1 MTPTPRQET
10 GMALIAATTMII
22 LIIILALCSCST
34 TKNVVEQITVHDTV
48 FSHHTDTVK
57 DVKVLHL
64 TDTVKLQE
72 VHTYTVN
79 AAGDTVRENHC
90 LIEHNKMVIIDST
103 FRYQSERDSLRQALY
118 EAQNKDKV
126 IVKEKKVMAWWG
138 WIIVGCSLIPIIIFF
153 VNRLIIRTL
162 TQG

>member
-34 TKNVVEQITVHDTV
+34 TKHVVEQITVHDTV
-48 FSHHTDTVK
+48 YSHHTDTVK

-79 AAGDTVRENHC
+79 AAGDTVRENHH
-90 LIEHNKMVIIDST
+90 LIEHNKIMIIDST
-103 FRYQSERDSLRQALY
+103 FRYQSERDSLRQALH
-118 EAQNKDKV
+118 EAQSNNKV
-126 IVKEKKVMAWWG
+126 IVKEKEVMPRWG
-138 WIIVGCSLIPIIIFF
+138 WIIVGCSLIPIILFIS
-153 VNRLIIRTL
+153 RLIINSL
-162 TQG
+162 IK